1 MKRSMSFVVVAA
13 LALAVGGTA
22 AAQDAARP
30 SPEMM
35 QMCQQMMGSMGGMHG
50 GMMHGGAMPGGMMH
64 GGMMGPMP
72 MMGAGDPKQQ
82 AELLA
87 MRGEMMRAMG
97 EIMTKYAERMRQAK

>member
-1 MKRSMSFVVVAA
+1 MKRGVSFVIVAA
-13 LALAVGGTA
+13 LALALGGGA
-22 AAQDAARP
+22 AAREPSRP

-35 QMCQQMMGSMGGMHG
+35 PMGRPMMGSMGS
-50 GMMHGGAMPGGMMH
+50 MH

-72 MMGAGDPKQQ
+72 TTGASDPQQQ
-82 AELLA
+82 AEALA

>member
-1 MKRSMSFVVVAA
+1 MKRSVSFVIVAA
-13 LALAVGGTA
+13 LALALGGATA
-22 AAQDAARP
+22 AQESGRP

-35 QMCQQMMGSMGGMHG
+35 QMCRQMMGSMG
-50 GMMHGGAMPGGMMH
+50 MMHGDMMQGDMMR

-72 MMGAGDPKQQ
+72 MMGAGDPHQQ
-82 AELLA
+82 AEALA